1 MRLLLPTIFTII
13 CLLGCHIKK
22 KKSDLSESALM
33 GRVRSLKEVCYK
45 TENRF
50 GESKKSELLSIIV
63 SKYSEDGFL
72 IELTDF
78 GSDGK
83 IDRYESY
90 TRKDSITHKKT
101 TLYLDN
107 DIYRRRYTK
116 YINRHQV
123 YFEDIGDNGTLCE
136 IDSNFQFDQFG
147 NLIGSI
153 TYSSF
158 LPNRSSYSE
167 VLSITSLDLSGKREY
182 QYDTD
187 GNIITEMIWTNIDG
201 DPTTKK
207 YKYDNGSLIESEY
220 NGVNFISKVS
230 YDKQGNMKEETT
242 TYKDSEHVSVT
253 RYTYERYDSNG
264 NWLKKTV
271 RYDNGRGFVTEREI
285 EYY

>member
-1 MRLLLPTIFTII
+1 
-13 CLLGCHIKK
+13 
-22 KKSDLSESALM
+22 M
-33 GRVRSLKEVCYK
+33 GRVLSLKEVCYK

-72 IELTDF
+72 NEQTDF

-90 TRKDSITHKKT
+90 TRKDSLTHKKT

-116 YINRHQV
+116 YINKHQV
-123 YFEDIGDNGTLCE
+123 YFEDIGENGTLCE
-136 IDSNFQFDQFG
+136 IDSNFEFDQFG
-147 NLIGSI
+147 NLIGSL

-158 LPNRSSYSE
+158 LPNRSGNSE
-167 VLSITSLDLSGKREY
+167 NLPKIPLNISGKRHY
-182 QYDTD
+182 QYNTD
-187 GNIITEMIWTNIDG
+187 GNIITEIIWTNIDG
-201 DPTTKK
+201 DPVTKK

-220 NGVNFISKVS
+220 CGVNFIRKVW

-242 TYKDSEHVSVT
+242 THKYNEHVSVT
-253 RYTYERYDSNG
+253 RYTYEKYDSNG
-264 NWLKKTV
+264 NWLKKTD
-271 RYDNGRGFVTEREI
+271 RYDNGREFVTEREI